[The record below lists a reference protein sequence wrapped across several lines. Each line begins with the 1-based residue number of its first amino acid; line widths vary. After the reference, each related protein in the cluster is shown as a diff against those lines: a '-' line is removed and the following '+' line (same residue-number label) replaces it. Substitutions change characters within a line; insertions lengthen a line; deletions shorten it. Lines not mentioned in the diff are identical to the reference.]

1 MAKKVIWS
9 KKAITSFDRVIAYLN
24 EDWTEKEILKFV
36 NQTNKIIYLIQS
48 NIVKFKSSEKVD
60 VYEVLI
66 TKHNL
71 LIYKDS
77 GDRIELLVFY
87 DTRQNPKKKK
97 L

>member
-1 MAKKVIWS
+1 VAKKVIWS
-9 KKAITSFDRVIAYLN
+9 KRAITSFDRVIAYLN

-71 LIYKDS
+71 LICHK
-77 GDRIELLVFY
+77 V
-87 DTRQNPKKKK
+87 
-97 L
+97 

>member
-9 KKAITSFDRVIAYLN
+9 KRAITSFDRVIAYLN

>member
-1 MAKKVIWS
+1 MQLYLF
-9 KKAITSFDRVIAYLN
+9 TSFDRVIAYLK

-36 NQTNKIIYLIQS
+36 NQTNKILGLIQS
-48 NIVKFKSSEKVD
+48 DFVKFKRSGKVD
-60 VYEVLI
+60 LYEVLI

-71 LIYKDS
+71 LIYRDNS
-77 GDRIELLVFY
+77 DRIELLVFY

>member
-9 KKAITSFDRVIAYLN
+9 KRAITSFDRVIAYLK

-36 NQTNKIIYLIQS
+36 NQTNKILGLIQS
-48 NIVKFKSSEKVD
+48 DFVKFKRSGKVD
-60 VYEVLI
+60 LYEVLI

-71 LIYKDS
+71 LIYRDNS
-77 GDRIELLVFY
+77 DRIELLVFY